1 MTADARKRSSGE
13 ETLQAETPL
22 MPLREFSRSLPM
34 ALLKAREAV
43 MSYFRPNLHYFGIT
57 EQQWRVLRALMSVDD
72 IEVMALAQA
81 AFLLPPSLSRI
92 LKDLDERDLIVRRA
106 SDHDMRRGLV
116 SISER
121 GRELVNGVGINSE
134 AIYAEI
140 TKRYGGDKMALLH
153 EMLADLEQALR
164 EPIGPTPLVIPATS
178 FLPAIN
184 DARPRRGRPPKS
196 VGKDR

>member
-1 MTADARKRSSGE
+1 MTADARKRSDGK

-43 MSYFRPNLHYFGIT
+43 MSYFRPSLHYFGVT
-57 EQQWRVLRALMSVDD
+57 EQQWRVLRALMSVDA

-106 SDHDMRRGLV
+106 STHDMRRGLV

-121 GRELVNGVGINSE
+121 GRELVNGVGVNSE

-140 TKRYGGDKMALLH
+140 TQRYGGEKLALLQ
-153 EMLADLEQALR
+153 EMLSDLEQALR
-164 EPIGPTPLVIPATS
+164 EPIGPTPLV
-178 FLPAIN
+178 LPAKSILP
-184 DARPRRGRPPKS
+184 DQPGARPRRGRPPKAADAAS
-196 VGKDR
+196 